1 MEIVALLLALS
12 LLPWFDTLPAR
23 RYRPRDRRVSCP
35 QCKPDRCPP
44 IPRCPAGRTR
54 DACDCCWECG
64 NGEGRLCD
72 PDTYFGTFF
81 GRCGEGLSCR
91 AGPRDPFSDEIPK
104 PRCVC
109 NRQELLCGSD
119 HKTYENMC
127 QFRAARFRLRDRG
140 RLTVTHFGPCR
151 AKPVIVGPPGDVT
164 GKEGSDVVFSCK
176 VLSYPMAVIEWRK
189 EGNGIFLPAD
199 DTNMMV
205 EAHGGPRRFELTGWL
220 QIQNI
225 QRADQGTYTCAARS
239 PFGEVS
245 ASAKLCVLDKE
256 VQPPRPP
263 PQNTGIYDVPDDED
277 YESLSSGL
285 SY

>member
-12 LLPWFDTLPAR
+12 LLPWSDTLPAR

-35 QCKPDRCPP
+35 
-44 IPRCPAGRTR
+44 
-54 DACDCCWECG
+54 
-64 NGEGRLCD
+64 GEGRLCD
-72 PDTYFGTFF
+72 PDAYFGTFF